1 MNSHAFDAI
10 ARHLPLTTSRRGIA
24 RIGSSALAAA
34 VLARIGLSP
43 SGSLAAKSGRCK
55 TPCGECQ
62 RCDPGK
68 CRKKPNGQKRCKRGR
83 CTPKPDFIACSFG
96 FCFAGACTPT

>member
-1 MNSHAFDAI
+1 MNSKAFDAI
-10 ARHLPLTTSRRGIA
+10 ARRLPLTTSRRSLA
-24 RIGSSALAAA
+24 RIGRSILAAA

-43 SGSLAAKSGRCK
+43 SGSFAAKSGKCK
-55 TPCGECQ
+55 KPCGECA

-68 CRKKPNGQKRCKRGR
+68 CRKMQNGQKRCKRGR
-83 CTPKPDFIACSFG
+83 CKPRADFTNCSFG